1 MFNSTYGDF
10 LRYRIFSSRHRIM
23 IAAGVLAF
31 AAGCGTTSPY
41 YQQKPS
47 EVKAKIKRVLYLPV
61 FLGAN
66 FFPTALMGQ
75 APVGYDK
82 KYAEAIARSVSAK
95 APDFD
100 HVIKAVLRANEHFEF
115 VEGTQ
120 QDILAAQPQQTR
132 SEFFL
137 QGGDQRQMEWQHNSE
152 YVLSSESIAHLT
164 AKYNVDAVFYGYFQV
179 KKVWTSVSTGQEL
192 NYATGQS
199 RIRYKIVPSDT
210 IVYLPV
216 MVDKTGATVYGGV
229 RYGIP
234 GQSQFVMNENG
245 DKIAY
250 MSSTK
255 GDVEKGFSPLPIGA
269 VLPGIDG
276 LTKEKILEVVNRH
289 CGSMILAECGSLSG
303 F

>member
-1 MFNSTYGDF
+1 MLNSNYLNSLRRRAFLTFN
-10 LRYRIFSSRHRIM
+10 RILIV
-23 IAAGVLAF
+23 AGVLAF
-31 AAGCGTTSPY
+31 AAGCGSTSPY

-66 FFPTALMGQ
+66 FFPTALIGK
-75 APVGYDK
+75 APAGYDK
-82 KYAEAIARSVSAK
+82 KYADAIAKAVAAK

-100 HVIKAVLRANEHFEF
+100 HVIKAVLRANEHFEY

-120 QDILAAQPQQTR
+120 QDILEAKPTQTR

-137 QGGDQRQMEWQHNSE
+137 QDGGQRQMEWLHNSE
-152 YVLSSESIAHLT
+152 YVLSPESIARLSV
-164 AKYNVDAVFYGYFQV
+164 KYNVDAVFYGYFQV
-179 KKVWTSVSTGQEL
+179 KKVWTSVSTGRDM

-199 RIRYKIVPSDT
+199 RTRYKIVPSDT

-255 GDVEKGFSPLPIGA
+255 GETEKGFSPLPIGA
-269 VLPGIDG
+269 VLRGIDG
-276 LTKEKILEVVNRH
+276 LTKEKILEIVNRH
-289 CGSMILAECGSLSG
+289 CGSFILAECGSLSG

>member
-1 MFNSTYGDF
+1 MLNLICLNFVRRRAF
-10 LRYRIFSSRHRIM
+10 LSINRILIFS
-23 IAAGVLAF
+23 GVLALV
-31 AAGCGTTSPY
+31 AGCGSTSPY

-47 EVKAKIKRVLYLPV
+47 EVKAKIKRVLYLPA

-66 FFPTALMGQ
+66 FFPAALIGK
-75 APVGYDK
+75 APAGYDK
-82 KYAEAIARSVSAK
+82 KYADAIAKAVAAK

-115 VEGTQ
+115 VEGTR
-120 QDILAAQPQQTR
+120 QDILEAKPTQTR

-137 QGGDQRQMEWQHNSE
+137 QNGGQREAEWLHNSE
-152 YVLSSESIAHLT
+152 YVLSPESIERLT

-179 KKVWTSVSTGQEL
+179 KKVWSSVSTGVDT

-199 RIRYKIVPSDT
+199 KMYYKIVPSDT
-210 IVYLPV
+210 VVYLPV
-216 MVDKTGATVYGGV
+216 MVDKTGAPVYGGV
-229 RYGIP
+229 RYGNP
-234 GQSQFVMNENG
+234 GQSKFVMNENG

-250 MSSTK
+250 LSSTK
-255 GDVEKGFSPLPIGA
+255 GDVEKGFPALPIEA

-276 LTKEKILEVVNRH
+276 LTREKILEVVNRH
-289 CGSMILAECGSLSG
+289 CGSLILAECGSLSG